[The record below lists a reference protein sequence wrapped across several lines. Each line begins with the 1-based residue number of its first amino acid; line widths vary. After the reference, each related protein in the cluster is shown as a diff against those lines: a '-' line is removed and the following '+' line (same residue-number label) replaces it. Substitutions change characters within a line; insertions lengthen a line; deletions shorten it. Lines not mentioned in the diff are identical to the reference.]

1 MVEGKMKGLSEKRLS
16 DYMAEQIADEILAGR
31 IEGGSQLK
39 QEELAEVFG
48 ASRIPIREAFQVL
61 ESQGL
66 IVRLATKR
74 IYTVELDEEQI
85 ELIFEMIGEIL
96 KKAVQHVLNTNLS
109 SCFYTSRL
117 AVPLMLLKHSGR
129 IINISSVWGNVG
141 ASMEVAYSASKGGVN
156 SFTKALAKELAP
168 SNIQVNAISC
178 GVIDTAMNHCFS
190 PEEMNALREEIPADR
205 LGQPEEVAKLVLQLI
220 QAPTYLTGQILT
232 LDGGWQ

>member
-1 MVEGKMKGLSEKRLS
+1 MKGLSEKRLS

-96 KKAVQHVLNTNLS
+96 KKSGSACPEYEKSNRGKGSIFDGNKTGPVASCTDGEWISDESAEKCFGVLYPV
-109 SCFYTSRL
+109 CHK
-117 AVPLMLLKHSGR
+117 M
-129 IINISSVWGNVG
+129 
-141 ASMEVAYSASKGGVN
+141 
-156 SFTKALAKELAP
+156 
-168 SNIQVNAISC
+168 
-178 GVIDTAMNHCFS
+178 
-190 PEEMNALREEIPADR
+190 
-205 LGQPEEVAKLVLQLI
+205 
-220 QAPTYLTGQILT
+220 
-232 LDGGWQ
+232 

>member
-1 MVEGKMKGLSEKRLS
+1 MKGLSEKRLS

-96 KKAVQHVLNTNLS
+96 KKAVQHVLNTKSQTEEKAICEKIAGALNGAEK
-109 SCFYTSRL
+109 YTKTF
-117 AVPLMLLKHSGR
+117 AK
-129 IINISSVWGNVG
+129 
-141 ASMEVAYSASKGGVN
+141 AVN
-156 SFTKALAKELAP
+156 SEIDRWVLLLAEQVKEERRK
-168 SNIQVNAISC
+168 N
-178 GVIDTAMNHCFS
+178 
-190 PEEMNALREEIPADR
+190 R
-205 LGQPEEVAKLVLQLI
+205 
-220 QAPTYLTGQILT
+220 
-232 LDGGWQ
+232 

>member
-1 MVEGKMKGLSEKRLS
+1 MKGLSEKRLS

-96 KKAVQHVLNTNLS
+96 KKAVQHVLNTKSQTEEKEVFSTETRPDQLL
-109 SCFYTSRL
+109 L
-117 AVPLMLLKHSGR
+117 AQMENGYLTNLLKNASECYIRFATKCKETDGKKETEKA
-129 IINISSVWGNVG
+129 ICEKIAGALNGAEKYTKTFAKAVSSEIDRWVLL
-141 ASMEVAYSASKGGVN
+141 
-156 SFTKALAKELAP
+156 LAEQVKEERRK
-168 SNIQVNAISC
+168 N
-178 GVIDTAMNHCFS
+178 
-190 PEEMNALREEIPADR
+190 R
-205 LGQPEEVAKLVLQLI
+205 
-220 QAPTYLTGQILT
+220 
-232 LDGGWQ
+232 

>member
-1 MVEGKMKGLSEKRLS
+1 MKGLSEKRLS

-85 ELIFEMIGEIL
+85 ELIFEEKEVFSTETRPDQLLLAQMENGYLTNLL
-96 KKAVQHVLNTNLS
+96 KNASECYIRFATKCKETDGKKETEKAICEKIAGALNGAEKYTKTFAKAVNSEIDRWVLL
-109 SCFYTSRL
+109 L
-117 AVPLMLLKHSGR
+117 AEQV
-129 IINISSVWGNVG
+129 
-141 ASMEVAYSASKGGVN
+141 
-156 SFTKALAKELAP
+156 KEERRK
-168 SNIQVNAISC
+168 N
-178 GVIDTAMNHCFS
+178 
-190 PEEMNALREEIPADR
+190 R
-205 LGQPEEVAKLVLQLI
+205 
-220 QAPTYLTGQILT
+220 
-232 LDGGWQ
+232 

>member
-1 MVEGKMKGLSEKRLS
+1 MKGLSEKRLS

-85 ELIFEMIGEIL
+85 ELIFEMIGEIQ
-96 KKAVQHVLNTNLS
+96 KSGSACPEYEKSNRGKGSIFDGNKTGPVASCTDGEWISDESAEKCFGVLYPV
-109 SCFYTSRL
+109 CHK
-117 AVPLMLLKHSGR
+117 M
-129 IINISSVWGNVG
+129 
-141 ASMEVAYSASKGGVN
+141 
-156 SFTKALAKELAP
+156 
-168 SNIQVNAISC
+168 
-178 GVIDTAMNHCFS
+178 
-190 PEEMNALREEIPADR
+190 
-205 LGQPEEVAKLVLQLI
+205 
-220 QAPTYLTGQILT
+220 
-232 LDGGWQ
+232 

>member
-1 MVEGKMKGLSEKRLS
+1 MKGLSEKRLS

-96 KKAVQHVLNTNLS
+96 KKAVQHVLNTKSQTEEKEVFSTETRPDQLL
-109 SCFYTSRL
+109 L
-117 AVPLMLLKHSGR
+117 AQMENGYLTNLLKNASECYSE
-129 IINISSVWGNVG
+129 IKAESKKEVKKETEKAICEKIAG
-141 ASMEVAYSASKGGVN
+141 ALNGAEKYTKTFAKAVN
-156 SFTKALAKELAP
+156 SEIDRWVLLLAEQVKEERRK
-168 SNIQVNAISC
+168 N
-178 GVIDTAMNHCFS
+178 
-190 PEEMNALREEIPADR
+190 R
-205 LGQPEEVAKLVLQLI
+205 
-220 QAPTYLTGQILT
+220 
-232 LDGGWQ
+232 

>member
-1 MVEGKMKGLSEKRLS
+1 MKGLSEKRLS

-96 KKAVQHVLNTNLS
+96 KKAVQHVLNTKSQTEEKEVFSTETRPDQLL
-109 SCFYTSRL
+109 L
-117 AVPLMLLKHSGR
+117 AQMENGYLTNLLKNASECYIRFATKCKETDGKKEDRKGNLRKDSRCIKWCGKIYKNICKSG
-129 IINISSVWGNVG
+129 
-141 ASMEVAYSASKGGVN
+141 
-156 SFTKALAKELAP
+156 
-168 SNIQVNAISC
+168 Q
-178 GVIDTAMNHCFS
+178 
-190 PEEMNALREEIPADR
+190 
-205 LGQPEEVAKLVLQLI
+205 
-220 QAPTYLTGQILT
+220 
-232 LDGGWQ
+232 